1 MSRGGIMA
9 YNNFYSPYQNAYN
22 PYQQYQPNFQQQ
34 MQNQSNYQ
42 QSQQPIQ
49 QQIQNGGF
57 VSVHNENEAR
67 NYPIAPGNSVTFK
80 DENAPYVYTK
90 TQGFSQLDRP
100 VFEKYRLVKE
110 EEYQPQQVAQ
120 NSPVSSENTQQI
132 NNSDYAKKDEITALW
147 SEIEALKSKLF
158 ELTDKSKG
166 KNEKSEVK
174 TDE

>member
-1 MSRGGIMA
+1 MA
-9 YNNFYSPYQNAYN
+9 YNNFYGPYQNAYN
-22 PYQQYQPNFQQQ
+22 PYQQFQPNFQQQ
-34 MQNQSNYQ
+34 QQVPNNIQPSFQ
-42 QSQQPIQ
+42 QSQQA

-110 EEYQPQQVAQ
+110 EDYQPQQIAQ
-120 NSPVSSENTQQI
+120 NAPTSAEKTEQASNI
-132 NNSDYAKKDEITALW
+132 DYALKSDLRALW
-147 SEIEALKSKLF
+147 GEIEALKKQMP
-158 ELTDKSKG
+158 KSKEEI
-166 KNEKSEVK
+166 KNKIEKKGLK